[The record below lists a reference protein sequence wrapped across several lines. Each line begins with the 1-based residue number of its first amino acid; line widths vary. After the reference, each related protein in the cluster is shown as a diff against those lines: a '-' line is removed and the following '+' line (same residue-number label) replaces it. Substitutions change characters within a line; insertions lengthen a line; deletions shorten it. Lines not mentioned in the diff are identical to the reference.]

1 MANARRRNKDARHV
15 PLHSRRH
22 KQLTLAKA
30 RVLITN
36 DDGIHSPGLRVLAK
50 VLAASAREV
59 WVVAP
64 ESEQSAAGHSLTLR
78 RPLRMRKIGPRHFA
92 VNGTPTD
99 CVLLGAREIMR
110 ETPPDFVVSG
120 VNRGGNI
127 ADDVTY
133 SGTVAAAMEATL
145 LGIPAIALSQV
156 CDDRHKIKW
165 ATAEHWLPDVLRRIL
180 RVRWPL
186 NVFVNVN
193 FPDVIASSVKG
204 IAVVPQAQCEG
215 GSDPVRGVDPRG
227 VPYWWIGGA
236 REDQPV
242 PPGTDLDAVER
253 GSIAVTPLTLDLTH
267 GPTLKAFKRAM
278 P

>member
-1 MANARRRNKDARHV
+1 MAKVRGHKAELRHV

-22 KQLTLAKA
+22 PLQTLAKA
-30 RVLITN
+30 RVLLTN
-36 DDGIHSPGLRVLAK
+36 DDGIRSPGIHILEK
-50 VLAASAREV
+50 VLAPLAREV
-59 WVVAP
+59 WTVAP
-64 ESEQSAAGHSLTLR
+64 EREQSAAGHSLTLR
-78 RPLRMRKIGPRHFA
+78 RPLRMHKLGPRRFA
-92 VNGTPTD
+92 VDGTPTD
-99 CVLLGAREIMR
+99 CVLLAAREIMR
-110 ETPPDFVVSG
+110 AAPPDLVISG

-127 ADDVTY
+127 ADDITY
-133 SGTVAAAMEATL
+133 SGTIAAAMEATL

-165 ATAEHWLPDVLRRIL
+165 ATAEHWLPDVLKRIL

-186 NVFVNVN
+186 NVLINVN
-193 FPDVIASSVKG
+193 FPDLVARSVKG

-227 VPYWWIGGA
+227 EPYWWIGGA

-267 GPTLKAFKRAM
+267 VPTLKALRRAM